1 MSLIYYLQLLASL
14 FPFFQRTASLSIN
27 SQENVTYAQNLSNSK
42 ISSFTITSSVPIQ
55 NLLFGTDHIW

>member
-1 MSLIYYLQLLASL
+1 M
-14 FPFFQRTASLSIN
+14 SIN

-55 NLLFGTDHIW
+55 NLLFGTDHIWSSDLLKHQDNPDNIKHVCY